1 MPGARVPRTLL
12 ALLAVLAAVVAV
24 AVVGS
29 AGPAGAQEDA
39 RLVIRAVDSREYP
52 AVGIDVMAIDASPG
66 PGDFAVAQNG
76 VQAADLT
83 ASSLTELGTPVGTVF
98 VIDSSEGMKEQ
109 GALDTTKVAVE
120 EYVRNAQPNERFA
133 LVAVSGEPRVVVE
146 FTDDIALILDGL
158 DGLVAAG
165 TSPMVDGVKVGLNLY
180 DDRPDLQPNLVVVSG
195 SADNGSTLS
204 LDSVRG
210 DVREESA
217 AVFAVGIA
225 LPGFDGGSVS
235 ALASASNGAYVQ
247 ADDPDGV
254 GPALRTF
261 QGAIEGQ
268 YRLAYTGDPAAGTLD
283 LVVSAGDLEASASV
297 NPGMYTEGPGLN
309 PQVAQRAPG
318 SGGFLSGT
326 AGKLLGALLAL
337 IAVTMFAYVIGRIV
351 VTDDSSLE
359 SVLRPYA
366 GGFASPD
373 EEGEDDGSLA
383 QTNVMK
389 RAVDLTTKF
398 AENQGILTRVE
409 RMLEKADLPLRAG
422 EALFFYV
429 AMVAVLTLLALL
441 LSRNLLIGLGVLAV
455 VALLPPAILS
465 YLATR
470 RQKKFVSQLP
480 DTLQLLSGSLRA
492 GYSLM
497 QGIEA
502 VAQQVEDP
510 MGREL
515 RRVVVESRLG
525 RPAED
530 SMEDAADRMQ
540 SPDFSWA
547 VMAIRIQREVGGNLA
562 ELLLTVADTMVQRE
576 RLRRDVKSLTAEGR
590 ISAIVLGGLPLILG
604 VVMWVINPEYIE
616 VLFDNRL
623 GQLMLAGSVLLA
635 FFGFW
640 WMKKTIEIEV

>member
-1 MPGARVPRTLL
+1 MERGRASR
-12 ALLAVLAAVVAV
+12 ALVALVALAVCLG
-24 AVVGS
+24 AVVG
-29 AGPAGAQEDA
+29 AARPAGAQADA

-52 AVGIDVMAIDASPG
+52 TVGIDVMAIDATPG
-66 PGDFAVAQNG
+66 PGDFEVSQNG
-76 VQAADLT
+76 VQASDLS
-83 ASSLTELGTPVGTVF
+83 ASSLTELGAPVGTVF
-98 VIDSSEGMKEQ
+98 VIDSSEGMKEDA
-109 GALDTTKVAVE
+109 ALDTTKVAVE

-146 FTDDIALILDGL
+146 FTDDIGLVLDGL

-165 TSPMVDGVKVGLNLY
+165 TSPMVDGVQVGLNLY

-204 LDSVRG
+204 FDSVRG
-210 DVREESA
+210 GVLEQAA
-217 AVFAVGIA
+217 AVFVVGIA
-225 LPGFDGGSVS
+225 LPGFDGGSLS
-235 ALASASNGAYVQ
+235 GLASASNGLYVQ

-261 QGAIEGQ
+261 QAAIEGQ
-268 YRLAYTGDPAAGTLD
+268 YRLVYTGDPAAGRLD
-283 LVVSAGDLEASASV
+283 LLVSAGDLEASASV
-297 NPGMYTEGPGLN
+297 NPGTYTEGPGLN
-309 PQVAQRAPG
+309 PQVAEKAPG
-318 SGGFLSGT
+318 AGGFLSGT
-326 AGKLLGALLAL
+326 AGKVIGALLAL
-337 IAVTMFAYVIGRIV
+337 IAVTMLAYVIGRV
-351 VTDDSSLE
+351 VVSDDSSLE
-359 SVLRPYA
+359 AVLRPYA
-366 GGFASPD
+366 GGFTAPD
-373 EEGEDDGSLA
+373 EEGDGDGSLA
-383 QTNVMK
+383 QTTVMK

-398 AENQGILTRVE
+398 AQKQGMLTRVE

-429 AMVAVLTLLALL
+429 AMVVVLTLLALVI
-441 LSRNLLIGLGVLAV
+441 SRNLLIGLGALALF
-455 VALLPPAILS
+455 ALVPPAILG
-465 YLATR
+465 YLANR

-530 SMEDAADRMQ
+530 AMEDAADRMQ

-547 VMAIRIQREVGGNLA
+547 VMAIRIQREVGGNLS

-590 ISAIVLGGLPLILG
+590 ISAIVLGALPVILG
-604 VVMWVINPEYIE
+604 IVMWVINPEYIE